1 MAEISLEK
9 LSKVFPDGTNAVS
22 ELDLEIAN
30 GEFVV
35 LVGPSG
41 CGKTTAL
48 RMVAGL
54 EEPTSGEIRIGGDL
68 VTNVP
73 PKKRDIAMVF
83 QDYALY
89 PQMTVFDNM
98 AFALKLQK
106 MPKAV
111 IRERVN
117 KAAAILHLEGLLHR
131 RPRALSGGQR
141 QRVAMGRAI
150 VREPR
155 AFLLDEP
162 LSNLDAKLRVQMRAE
177 IARIQRTLGVTTIY
191 VTHDQTEAMTMG
203 DRVAVMN
210 RGVLQ
215 QIAPPEEL
223 YRRPLNLFTA
233 GFIGAPAMNLVEAQL
248 RREGDQLEV
257 AFGGHRL
264 RCSET
269 LLDARPA
276 LAAYE
281 GRAVVLGIRPEHFE
295 DAALTTAVPAE
306 HRLTVNVDVRE
317 ALGSETL
324 LLFSVDGQGVVPEH
338 IAVPASD
345 AGVESTDD
353 DDDDDDGLFAD
364 RPSFVARVNANSKA
378 MAGDT
383 LQLTVDVGALQ
394 FFDAESG
401 LAIYGD
407 RS

>member
-1 MAEISLEK
+1 VAEISLEK
-9 LSKVFPDGTNAVS
+9 LSKVFPDGTAAVS
-22 ELDLEIAN
+22 ELDLVVAD

-54 EEPTSGEIRIGGDL
+54 EEPTSGDIRIGGDL

-98 AFALKLQK
+98 AFALKLRK
-106 MPKAV
+106 MPK
-111 IRERVN
+111 REIASRVQR
-117 KAAAILHLEGLLHR
+117 AAEILHLEGLLHR

-150 VREPR
+150 VREPQ

-177 IARIQRTLGVTTIY
+177 IARIQRNLGVTTIY

-203 DRVAVMN
+203 DRVAVLN

-215 QIAPPEEL
+215 QIAPPEDL
-223 YRRPLNLFTA
+223 YRNPVNLFAA

-248 RREGDQLEV
+248 QRHEGRLEV
-257 AFGGHRL
+257 RFGGHRVV
-264 RCSET
+264 CPESV
-269 LLDARPA
+269 LDDRPRLA
-276 LAAYE
+276 LYE
-281 GRAVVLGIRPEHFE
+281 GRTIVLGIRPEHFE
-295 DAALTTAVPAE
+295 DAAFARDAPAE
-306 HRLTVNVDVRE
+306 QRLTVTVDVRE
-317 ALGSETL
+317 ALGSESL
-324 LLFSVDGQGVVPEH
+324 LIFAVDGRGVVPED
-338 IAVPASD
+338 IGEPTTEDGKAAVDPASD
-345 AGVESTDD
+345 EA
-353 DDDDDDGLFAD
+353 LFAE
-364 RPSFVARVNANSKA
+364 RPSFVARVNASSKA
-378 MAGDT
+378 RAGDT
-383 LQLTVDVGALQ
+383 VQLAVDVSALQ
-394 FFDAESG
+394 FFDVESE
-401 LAIYGD
+401 LAIADGQLA
-407 RS
+407 

>member
-1 MAEISLEK
+1 VAEISLEK

-22 ELDLEIAN
+22 ELDLEVAN

-54 EEPTSGEIRIGGDL
+54 EEPTSGEVRIGGDL

-73 PKKRDIAMVF
+73 PKNRDIAMVF

-89 PQMTVFDNM
+89 PQMSVFDNM
-98 AFALKLQK
+98 AFALKLRK
-106 MPKAV
+106 MPKAE
-111 IRERVN
+111 IKDRVH
-117 KAAAILHLEGLLHR
+117 KTAEILHLENLLHR

-177 IARIQRTLGVTTIY
+177 ISRIQRNLGVTTLY

-203 DRVAVMN
+203 DRVAVIK

-215 QIAPPEEL
+215 QVAPPEEL

-248 RREGDQLEV
+248 RRESGQLEV
-257 AFGGHRL
+257 RFGGHRL
-264 RCSET
+264 HCPDSLLHAKAASSKCS
-269 LLDARPA
+269 
-276 LAAYE
+276 
-281 GRAVVLGIRPEHFE
+281 GRISRMI
-295 DAALTTAVPAE
+295 VP
-306 HRLTVNVDVRE
+306 
-317 ALGSETL
+317 
-324 LLFSVDGQGVVPEH
+324 P
-338 IAVPASD
+338 P
-345 AGVESTDD
+345 
-353 DDDDDDGLFAD
+353 
-364 RPSFVARVNANSKA
+364 
-378 MAGDT
+378 
-383 LQLTVDVGALQ
+383 
-394 FFDAESG
+394 
-401 LAIYGD
+401 
-407 RS
+407 

>member
-1 MAEISLEK
+1 MAEISLER

-22 ELDLEIAN
+22 DLDLVVDD

-54 EEPTSGEIRIGGDL
+54 EEPSSGEIRIGGDL

-106 MPKAV
+106 MPKAQ
-111 IRERVN
+111 IKERVN
-117 KAAAILHLEGLLHR
+117 NAAAILHLEGLLHR

-177 IARIQRTLGVTTIY
+177 IARIQRNLGVTTIY

-223 YRRPLNLFTA
+223 YQRPLNVFTA
-233 GFIGAPAMNLVEAQL
+233 GFIGAPAMNLIEAQL
-248 RREGDQLEV
+248 QREAGHLEV

-269 LLDARPA
+269 LLSARPT

-281 GRAVVLGIRPEHFE
+281 GRTVVLGIRPESFE
-295 DAALTTAVPAE
+295 DAALATATPDE
-306 HRLTVNVDVRE
+306 HRLTVSVDVRE

-324 LLFSVDGQGVVPEH
+324 LLFSVDGHGVVSED
-338 IAVPASD
+338 IGAPASI
-345 AGVESTDD
+345 AGVEST
-353 DDDDDDGLFAD
+353 DDDDGLFAD

-394 FFDAESG
+394 FFDSNSG
-401 LAIYGD
+401 LAIYGELP
-407 RS
+407 

>member
-1 MAEISLEK
+1 LEK
-9 LSKVFPDGTNAVS
+9 LSKVFPDGTSAVTD
-22 ELDLEIAN
+22 LDLVVGD

-68 VTNVP
+68 VNDVP
-73 PKKRDIAMVF
+73 PKSRDIAMVF

-89 PQMTVFDNM
+89 PQMTVFENM
-98 AFALKLQK
+98 AFALKLRK
-106 MPKAV
+106 MPKAE
-111 IRERVN
+111 IKNRVQ
-117 KAAAILHLEGLLHR
+117 KAAEILHLESLLHR

-177 IARIQRTLGVTTIY
+177 ISRIQRNLGVTTLY

-203 DRVAVMN
+203 DRVAVMK

-215 QIAPPEEL
+215 QVAPPEEL

-248 RREGDQLEV
+248 QRESGYLEV
-257 AFGGHRL
+257 GFGGHRL
-264 RCSET
+264 RCSDSVLE
-269 LLDARPA
+269 ARPA

-281 GRAVVLGIRPEHFE
+281 GETIVLGIRPEHFE
-295 DAALTTAVPAE
+295 DAALASAVPPE
-306 HRLTVNVDVRE
+306 QRMSVDVDVRE
-317 ALGSETL
+317 ALGSEVH
-324 LLFSVDGQGVVPEH
+324 LFFTVDSRGVVPEH
-338 IAVPASD
+338 LGEPPGDGATAD
-345 AGVESTDD
+345 GRDD
-353 DDDDDDGLFAD
+353 FGD
-364 RPSFVARVNANSKA
+364 RPSFVARVSANSKA
-378 MAGDT
+378 RSGDT
-383 LQLTVDVGALQ
+383 VALTVDVDALQ
-394 FFDAESG
+394 FFDADSG

-407 RS
+407 RR

>member
-1 MAEISLEK
+1 VAEISLEK
-9 LSKVFPDGTNAVS
+9 LSKVFPDGTSAVTD
-22 ELDLEIAN
+22 LDLVVDD

-68 VTNVP
+68 VNNVP
-73 PKKRDIAMVF
+73 PKSRDIAMVF

-98 AFALKLQK
+98 AFALKLRK
-106 MPKAV
+106 MPKAD
-111 IRERVN
+111 IKDRVQ
-117 KAAAILHLEGLLHR
+117 KAAAILHLENLLHR

-150 VREPR
+150 VREPK

-177 IARIQRTLGVTTIY
+177 ISRIQRNLGVTTIY

-203 DRVAVMN
+203 DRVAVIK

-215 QIAPPEEL
+215 QVAPPEEL
-223 YRRPLNLFTA
+223 YRRPLNVFTA

-248 RREGDQLEV
+248 QRESGHLEV
-257 AFGGHRL
+257 RFGGHRL
-264 RCSET
+264 RCPSA

-276 LAAYE
+276 LTAYE
-281 GRAVVLGIRPEHFE
+281 GGTVILGIRPEHFE
-295 DAALTTAVPAE
+295 DAALVSAVPLE
-306 HRLTVNVDVRE
+306 QRRTVQVDVRE
-317 ALGSETL
+317 ALGSEVH
-324 LLFSVDGQGVVPEH
+324 LFFTVDSPGVVPEDVGEPTGET
-338 IAVPASD
+338 A
-345 AGVESTDD
+345 DD
-353 DDDDDDGLFAD
+353 RDSFGD
-364 RPSFVARVNANSKA
+364 RPKFVARVSASTNAKP
-378 MAGDT
+378 GDT
-383 LQLTVDVGALQ
+383 VALTVDVDALQ
-394 FFDAESG
+394 FFDVDSG
-401 LAIYGD
+401 LAIYAD
-407 RS
+407 RP

>member
-1 MAEISLEK
+1 VAEISLEK
-9 LSKVFPDGTNAVS
+9 LSKVFPDGTSAVKD
-22 ELDLEIAN
+22 LDLVVED

-54 EEPTSGEIRIGGDL
+54 EEPTSGDIRIGDSV

-73 PKKRDIAMVF
+73 PKNRDIAMVF

-98 AFALKLQK
+98 AFALKLRK
-106 MPKAV
+106 VPKAE
-111 IRERVN
+111 IEARVRR
-117 KAAAILHLEGLLHR
+117 AAAILHLEGLLHR

-150 VREPR
+150 VREPT

-177 IARIQRTLGVTTIY
+177 IARIQRDLGVTTIY

-215 QIAPPEEL
+215 QVAPPEEL
-223 YRRPLNLFTA
+223 YRYPVNLFAA
-233 GFIGAPAMNLVEAQL
+233 GFIGAPSMNLVEAQF
-248 RREGDQLEV
+248 RREAAGLV
-257 AFGGHRL
+257 VRFGGHTL
-264 RCSET
+264 RCPET
-269 LLDARPA
+269 VLDHRPA
-276 LAAYE
+276 LAGYE
-281 GRAVVLGIRPEHFE
+281 GRSVVLGIRPEHFE
-295 DAALTTAVPAE
+295 DAAFATGTPPD
-306 HRLTVNVDVRE
+306 HRLTVTVDVRE

-324 LLFSVDGQGVVPEH
+324 LFFAVDGRGVIPEDIGEPVSEEGTSAH
-338 IAVPASD
+338 DAESD
-345 AGVESTDD
+345 EA
-353 DDDDDDGLFAD
+353 LFAD
-364 RPSFVARVNANSKA
+364 RLTFVARVSAESSA
-378 MAGDT
+378 MPGDVVEVV
-383 LQLTVDVGALQ
+383 VDVKALQ
-394 FFDAESG
+394 FFDIESG
-401 LAIYGD
+401 LSIASE

>member
-73 PKKRDIAMVF
+73 PKNRDIAMVF

-89 PQMTVFDNM
+89 PQMSVFDNM
-98 AFALKLQK
+98 AFALKLRK
-106 MPKAV
+106 MPKAD
-111 IRERVN
+111 IKDRVH
-117 KAAAILHLEGLLHR
+117 KTAEILHLENLLHR

-177 IARIQRTLGVTTIY
+177 ISRIQRNLGVTTLY

-203 DRVAVMN
+203 DRVAVIK

-215 QIAPPEEL
+215 QVAPPEEL

-233 GFIGAPAMNLVEAQL
+233 GFIGAPAMNLVEAEL
-248 RREGDQLEV
+248 RRESGHLEV
-257 AFGGHRL
+257 RFGGHRL
-264 RCSET
+264 HCPDSV
-269 LLDARPA
+269 LDARPA
-276 LAAYE
+276 LRAYE
-281 GRAVVLGIRPEHFE
+281 GGTIILGIRPEHFE
-295 DAALTTAVPAE
+295 DAAFASAVPLE
-306 HRLTVNVDVRE
+306 RRMTVNVDVRE
-317 ALGSETL
+317 ALGSEVH
-324 LLFSVDGQGVVPEH
+324 LFFTVDSRGVVPEH
-338 IAVPASD
+338 VGERTGE
-345 AGVESTDD
+345 AGTADGRDD
-353 DDDDDDGLFAD
+353 FGD
-364 RPSFVARVNANSKA
+364 RPSFVARVSADSKA
-378 MAGDT
+378 RSGDT
-383 LQLTVDVGALQ
+383 VTLTVDVDELQ
-394 FFDAESG
+394 FFDADVG
-401 LAIYGD
+401 LAIYAEHP
-407 RS
+407 